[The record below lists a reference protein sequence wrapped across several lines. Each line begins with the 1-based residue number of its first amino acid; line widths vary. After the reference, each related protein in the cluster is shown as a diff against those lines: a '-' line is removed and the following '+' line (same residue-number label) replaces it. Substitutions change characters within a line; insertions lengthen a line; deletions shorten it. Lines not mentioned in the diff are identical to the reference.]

1 MARYASLNRR
11 LDFHLYPQGRSVS
24 EPDLIPNVQDSDG
37 NIIQYTSSNR
47 ITSESTVVDIGTSPN
62 ANDGDPLRTAFIK
75 INNFIEAEYLT
86 NEIIDQELNRLEF
99 FGPFLGIREYSD
111 LPLNM
116 VSDKNIA
123 VVKTTLRTEGYSS
136 WRTTYPNIN
145 DSNIEASEGDIVLH
159 KGSLIQYNKSNNQY
173 DVIYQNSGDNLQ
185 FDYKTALARYRDGIA
200 DADLSAAQQ
209 QALYDNFIETEAG
222 SRQTMDIKA
231 RNVNDAITEAHL
243 RFNQRGFDSGY
254 YG

>member
-11 LDFHLYPQGRSVS
+11 LDYHLYPKGRSAN
-24 EPDLIPNVQDSDG
+24 EPDLIPNVKDSDG

-47 ITSESTVVDIGTSPN
+47 ITTESTVVDIGTAPN
-62 ANDGDPLRTAFIK
+62 SNDGDPLRTSFIK

-86 NEIIDQELNRLEF
+86 NEILDQELNRLEF
-99 FGPFLGIREYSD
+99 FGPFLGIKEYAD

-116 VSDKNIA
+116 ISDKNVA
-123 VVKTTLRTEGYSS
+123 VVKSTIRTEGFSS
-136 WRTTYPNIN
+136 WRITYPNIN
-145 DSNIEASEGDIVLH
+145 DFGLDTSEGDIVLH
-159 KGSLIQYNKSNNQY
+159 KGSLIQYNKSTNQY

-185 FDYKTALARYRDGIA
+185 FDYKTALARYRDGNA
-200 DADLSAAQQ
+200 DTDLTSAQQ

-222 SRQTMDIKA
+222 AKQTMNIKA